1 MARVSLQGIN
11 KRYGAVQAIHDLTL
25 EIHDREFFVLLGPT
39 GAGKSTTLRCIAG
52 LEQPESGSVGI
63 AGERVNEW
71 SAAQRDVALVFQQ
84 YSLYPNY
91 TVREN
96 LAFPLKSKLR
106 HFTPQQIEAMVAK
119 AAGTV
124 RITHLLDRRTD
135 RLSGGEMQ
143 RVSIGRAIV
152 REPRVFLMD
161 EPLSNLDAKL
171 RELLRAELKGL
182 QQRLG
187 TTLVFVTHDQVE
199 AMTMG
204 DRIGVVNKGRL
215 IQVGTPHEIY
225 NAPVNTFVASFVGTP
240 AINLLDVRADLAN
253 GTATDAP
260 PGAPPAVSIPPA
272 FSFALEAPVR
282 QALAALPLPA
292 DGRVR
297 IGVRP
302 ENVQLVEHGGMPGSI
317 YGAEHHGVEIIAII
331 QAGSHMLRATIPAD
345 SRVAVNQPVQF
356 SFMQEA
362 LHFFDPLTG
371 ESLRQHPPTATAGDP
386 S

>member
-1 MARVSLQGIN
+1 MARVSLTGVS
-11 KRYGAVQAIHDLTL
+11 KRYGMVRAVNALTL
-25 EIHDREFFVLLGPT
+25 DIRDREFFVLLGPT

-52 LEQPESGSVGI
+52 LERPESGDITI
-63 AGERVNEW
+63 AGERVNDW

-106 HFTPQQIEAMVAK
+106 NFSARQIEDRVAK
-119 AAGTV
+119 AAATV

-182 QQRLG
+182 QQRLE
-187 TTLVFVTHDQVE
+187 TTLIFVTHDQVE

-204 DRIGVVNKGRL
+204 DRIGVVDHGEL
-215 IQVGTPHEIY
+215 IQIGTPHDIY
-225 NAPVNTFVASFVGTP
+225 NAPTNTFVASFVGAP
-240 AINLLDVRADLAN
+240 AINLFDVTLD
-253 GTATDAP
+253 
-260 PGAPPAVSIPPA
+260 
-272 FSFALEAPVR
+272 
-282 QALAALPLPA
+282 LPA
-292 DGRVR
+292 DTAHDGALGFKLEPATRARLDALPAPNDRRVR

-302 ENVQLVEHGGMPGSI
+302 EDVKLVAEGGISGTI

-331 QAGSHMLRATIPAD
+331 QVGSHMLRATIPAD
-345 SRVAVNQPVQF
+345 TNVNVNQAVQF
-356 SFMQEA
+356 SFAQDK

-371 ESLRQHPPTATAGDP
+371 NRLSPR
-386 S
+386 